1 MIVAIYARKS
11 TDQNLPDA
19 EKSVT
24 RQVEHAT
31 AYAVRKGW
39 TVDPQRIYVD
49 DGISGAEFV
58 KPPDDNHSGN
68 YEDRRP

>member
-1 MIVAIYARKS
+1 MIAAIYARKT

-31 AYAVRKGW
+31 AYADAQGL
-39 TVDPQRIYVD
+39 
-49 DGISGAEFV
+49 DGRRGPRLRRRRDLAAPSSARSGRACT
-58 KPPDDNHSGN
+58 GC
-68 YEDRRP
+68 